1 MGRRTMVTGAA
12 AACCA
17 TALAVGAAG
26 GTAQPP
32 SGFSERMLGFA
43 EAEGRPQLVVDV
55 PPREARQQ
63 RLSAGDSWIFTKA
76 LREGSRVAGHAHGRC
91 VAFSSGRNPRAICDG
106 VIRLADGSLSF
117 LEVFRFND
125 RERHAAITGGTGAYA
140 GATGTFRG
148 GGDLGNRDE
157 IRLLLPRS

>member
-1 MGRRTMVTGAA
+1 MGRWTMATGAVAVCCA
-12 AACCA
+12 AAL
-17 TALAVGAAG
+17 TTGAAG
-26 GTAQPP
+26 GATQAP
-32 SGFSERMLGFA
+32 SGFTERTLGFT
-43 EAEGRPQLVVDV
+43 EGEGRPQVVLDV
-55 PPREARQQ
+55 PPRDARQG
-63 RLSAGDSWIFTKA
+63 RPSAGDSWIFTKA
-76 LREGSRVAGHAHGRC
+76 LRDGSRVAGHAYGRC

-125 RERHAAITGGTGAYA
+125 RERRAAITGGTGAYA

-157 IRLLLPRS
+157 IRLLLPAS

>member
-1 MGRRTMVTGAA
+1 MGGRTMVAGAVA
-12 AACCA
+12 VSCA

-32 SGFSERMLGFA
+32 SGFTERTLGFA
-43 EAEGRPQLVVDV
+43 EAEGRPQVVLDV
-55 PPREARQQ
+55 PPRDAR
-63 RLSAGDSWIFTKA
+63 RGRPSAGDSWIFTKA
-76 LREGSRVAGHAHGRC
+76 LRDGSRVAGHAHGRC
-91 VAFSSGRNPRAICDG
+91 VAMSSGRNPRAICDG

-117 LEVFRFND
+117 LEVFRFRD

-148 GGDLGNRDE
+148 GGDLGNRNE
-157 IRLLLPRS
+157 IRLLLPGA